1 MYKSLFSALYIWS
14 FVGWKAHPEPSG
26 SPQLAVNA
34 SIVIHFWEIP
44 SGGAS
49 PQTRRALLSL
59 SKGHEEVGPSDWNAE
74 FLCTTDRTAPRVFL
88 FETRTREEQVT
99 PVTERSR
106 WKVQLSGEPRP
117 PHKGTP
123 TGRRQST
130 QLKTPGQRT
139 RQKVQQVSE
148 PPTQRRGAS
157 GWPSHREPPTLKNRT
172 NPEYC
177 TLAL

>member
-34 SIVIHFWEIP
+34 SIVIRCRCPGPLGTHFWELP

-106 WKVQLSGEPRP
+106 WKVQLSGEPPP
-117 PHKGTP
+117 PHKRTS

-157 GWPSHREPPTLKNRT
+157 DWPSHRELPT
-172 NPEYC
+172 
-177 TLAL
+177 